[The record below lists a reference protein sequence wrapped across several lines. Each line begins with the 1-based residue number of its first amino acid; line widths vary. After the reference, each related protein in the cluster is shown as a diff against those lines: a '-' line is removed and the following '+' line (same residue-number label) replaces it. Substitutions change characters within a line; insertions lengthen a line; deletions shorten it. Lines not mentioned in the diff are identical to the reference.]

1 MKLISLG
8 DVNFKLIY
16 ILIGG
21 LAKLVA
27 ELILYFFEGK
37 IEMNKHPFILGL
49 NASLGMIFAF
59 IPDLILKCRLNNKIT
74 KEDEI
79 ILLGDRRKKFKR
91 KLKKFCILFLCC
103 FFDFTQKL
111 LSFLYPKYVLNNIW
125 IFDIIFIGLLSWLI
139 LNLKLYKHQYFSSL
153 IMIIFGIILN
163 VINFEY
169 EGNPFYCLIL
179 SFVIEI
185 FHNLDLVLSKYLM
198 DSLFMTPFEITYIEG
213 IFAFVLNFIFICIS
227 TYNELNNP
235 PLLIDLAEHCKYE
248 GKTYLDNFYAY
259 WNEFKG
265 IEILAFV
272 VQMFSRGLFNLFG
285 HIIAKDFTPS
295 HFIFLLMIGEIFL
308 IFINNIDRKKIASLF
323 IILIEILML
332 LIFTE
337 IIELNFCGLEHNT
350 KKHIKEREKLS
361 AELDLKCD
369 DSGDIGN
376 NLQLKEILEKDEVPS
391 SENSLL
397 NKSY

>member
-1 MKLISLG
+1 
-8 DVNFKLIY
+8 
-16 ILIGG
+16 
-21 LAKLVA
+21 
-27 ELILYFFEGK
+27 
-37 IEMNKHPFILGL
+37 
-49 NASLGMIFAF
+49 
-59 IPDLILKCRLNNKIT
+59 
-74 KEDEI
+74 
-79 ILLGDRRKKFKR
+79 
-91 KLKKFCILFLCC
+91 
-103 FFDFTQKL
+103 
-111 LSFLYPKYVLNNIW
+111 
-125 IFDIIFIGLLSWLI
+125 
-139 LNLKLYKHQYFSSL
+139 
-153 IMIIFGIILN
+153 MIIFGIILN

-179 SFVIEI
+179 SLVIEI

-295 HFIFLLMIGEIFL
+295 HFIFLLMIGEIVLAFKNFEP
-308 IFINNIDRKKIASLF
+308 IKIASLF
-323 IILIEILML
+323 IILIEIFML

-350 KKHIKEREKLS
+350 KKHIKEREKVS
-361 AELDLKCD
+361 SELDSKSD
-369 DSGDIGN
+369 DSGDIGDGI
-376 NLQLKEILEKDEVPS
+376 QLKQISEKDEVS
-391 SENSLL
+391 ALNDSLL
-397 NKSY
+397 NN

>member
-59 IPDLILKCRLNNKIT
+59 IPDLILKYRLNIKIT

-139 LNLKLYKHQYFSSL
+139 LNLKLYKHQYFSSF
-153 IMIIFGIILN
+153 IMVIFGIILN

-185 FHNLDLVLSKYLM
+185 FHNLDLVLSKCLM
-198 DSLFMTPFEITYIEG
+198 DSLFMTFEITYIEG

-295 HFIFLLMIGEIFL
+295 HFIFLLMIGEIVLAFKNFEL
-308 IFINNIDRKKIASLF
+308 IKIASIF
-323 IILIEILML
+323 IILIEIFML
-332 LIFTE
+332 LVFTE
-337 IIELNFCGLEHNT
+337 IIELNFCGLEYNT
-350 KKHIKEREKLS
+350 KKNIKEREKLL
-361 AELDLKCD
+361 AELDSKSD
-369 DSGDIGN
+369 DSGDIGDGI
-376 NLQLKEILEKDEVPS
+376 QLKEISEKDEVS
-391 SENSLL
+391 ALNDSLL
-397 NKSY
+397 NN